1 MKVKFSSPGKITLFG
16 EHAIVYGKPAIVS
29 AIDKR
34 VYISMEER
42 NDGIIKIISDLSSI
56 SISIN
61 EINNYNGPLIYVI
74 KAIEILSNY
83 IGKKKG
89 VNIIINSEMPI
100 SAGLGTSAAVSVA
113 TIAAYSKILN
123 YNINI
128 NEIAKLGHKVELEV
142 QGIASIMD
150 TTISTFGGIM
160 YIKPND
166 IIEKIK
172 IDYEISFILGYIKRE
187 YNTAYMVNKV
197 KSLMNKNKEI
207 IEKIMEAI
215 GLIVEEGKKAIL
227 EEDIEKIGL
236 LMNIN
241 HGLLDS
247 LGVSNKELNDMVYS
261 VRRAGALGAKLT
273 GAGGGGCILALCP
286 NNKDVKDNIC
296 NAIESVG
303 GKPIPIILSE
313 EGLKEIKN

>member
-1 MKVKFSSPGKITLFG
+1 MKIKFSSPGKITLFG
-16 EHAIVYGKPAIVS
+16 EHAVVYGRPAIVG

-34 VYISMEER
+34 IYVTMEER
-42 NDGIIKIISDLSSI
+42 NDNLIKITSDLSSV
-56 SISIN
+56 SISID
-61 EINNYNGPLIYVI
+61 EISNYSGPLIYVI

-83 IGKKKG
+83 TGRKKG

-100 SAGLGTSAAVSVA
+100 SAGLGTSAAVSIA
-113 TIAAYSKILN
+113 TIAAYSKILD
-123 YNINI
+123 YNMNI
-128 NEIAKLGHKVELEV
+128 NEIAKFGHKVELEV

-166 IIEKIK
+166 LIERIK
-172 IDYEISFILGYIKRE
+172 IDYEIPFILGYIKRE

-197 KSLMNKNKEI
+197 RSLMNKNKEI
-207 IEKIMEAI
+207 IEKIMEVI

-227 EEDIEKIGL
+227 EKNIEKIGL

-247 LGVSNKELNDMVYS
+247 LGVSTKELNDMVYL
-261 VRRAGALGAKLT
+261 VRKAGALGAKLT
-273 GAGGGGCILALCP
+273 GAGGGGCIIALCP
-286 NNKDVKDNIC
+286 YNENIRNSIH

-303 GKPIPIILSE
+303 GRSISITLSE